1 MTFLQAQV
9 DAKLAAAVSARAEAD
24 DATLEASTARQAA
37 DTAADAS
44 AAAAATAATAIAAA
58 ESQRDLV
65 VGDLSDAD
73 AIKATLLADAAIVG
87 ASVVEARSTFSAE
100 TADAACALSYEA
112 MGVPSDQGHCEAS
125 AASARRRRLT
135 QTSSPFDVSVFLSAA
150 QTNQTLIDQGIS
162 NLGAASGAS
171 NAVTVV
177 VDPVAAL
184 EEIPGVDAD
193 AVATFATAAT
203 ASSAASR
210 EAATLAA
217 EATRLDEAAT
227 TREAQAQTLEA
238 NAAALEED
246 AETARTTLEEATAA
260 VSPPSSGETT
270 DVALIGG
277 AVGGSVAFLM
287 IAFAGFRYRRRFASS
302 RGSSA
307 PPRFGVSSRR
317 GGFGGTGFGG
327 FRASP
332 TARTEDARR
341 GDDAP
346 SDPEAASRYAAP
358 SRAATPPP
366 RSGPPSAAP
375 RVTPGQTEDSPTVRG
390 WAEFPPDSPEEAPQ
404 AEAARAATATAATA
418 AASNAHTPP
427 PPGPSGWRSAPIP
440 APMSTPEPASPA
452 LVPPA
457 GSSRYATPAA
467 GASGYA
473 SAPATGPPSESR
485 AATSATVVSTPGYSP
500 SAAFA
505 AFGGEGQGTTPAPA
519 PFPVSSPF
527 DADVSVASG
536 TPTATPASL
545 PSPSVAFAGFAA
557 AGTTAGTA
565 AASAMPEARASNPFL
580 AAANATVSA
589 SSFQTPAAAPHSG
602 ADGFGSTASLDDPF
616 GDASDAESDDPFGD
630 ADGSELSW
638 SGEDA

>member
-9 DAKLAAAVSARAEAD
+9 DAKSAAAVSARAEAD

-73 AIKATLLADAAIVG
+73 AIKATLLADAAIAG

-135 QTSSPFDVSVFLSAA
+135 QTSSPFDVSVLLSAA

-227 TREAQAQTLEA
+227 TREEQAQTLEA

-260 VSPPSSGETT
+260 VSPPSSAETM

-277 AVGGSVAFLM
+277 AVGGSVAFLL

-302 RGSSA
+302 RGASA
-307 PPRFGVSSRR
+307 PPRFGGSSRR

-346 SDPEAASRYAAP
+346 SDPEAASRYAP
-358 SRAATPPP
+358 SRAATPSP
-366 RSGPPSAAP
+366 RSGNLVSPSAAP
-375 RVTPGQTEDSPTVRG
+375 RATPGQTEDSPTVRG
-390 WAEFPPDSPEEAPQ
+390 WAEFPPDSPAAAHQ
-404 AEAARAATATAATA
+404 AEAARAAAA

-452 LVPPA
+452 LAPPA
-457 GSSRYATPAA
+457 GLSRYATPAA

-473 SAPATGPPSESR
+473 SAPATGPPLESHAR
-485 AATSATVVSTPGYSP
+485 ATPATVVSTPGYSP

-527 DADVSVASG
+527 DANVSVASE

-565 AASAMPEARASNPFL
+565 AASTTPEARAVNPFL
-580 AAANATVSA
+580 AAANAAVLA
-589 SSFQTPAAAPHSG
+589 SSFQTPAAAPHSD
-602 ADGFGSTASLDDPF
+602 ADGFGSTASLADPF
-616 GDASDAESDDPFGD
+616 GDASEAESDDPFGD

>member
-1 MTFLQAQV
+1 MTFFQAQV

-24 DATLEASTARQAA
+24 DATLEASTPPAP

-58 ESQRDLV
+58 ESKRDLV

-277 AVGGSVAFLM
+277 AVGGSVAFLL

-302 RGSSA
+302 RGASA
-307 PPRFGVSSRR
+307 LPRFGGSSRR

-346 SDPEAASRYAAP
+346 SDPEAASRYAP

-404 AEAARAATATAATA
+404 AEAARAAAATAAAA

-427 PPGPSGWRSAPIP
+427 PPGPSGWLSAPIP

-457 GSSRYATPAA
+457 GASRYATPAA

-473 SAPATGPPSESR
+473 SAPATGPPSESC
-485 AATSATVVSTPGYSP
+485 AATPATVVSTPGYSP

-505 AFGGEGQGTTPAPA
+505 AFGGEGQGTTPTPA

-527 DADVSVASG
+527 DADVSVASE

-557 AGTTAGTA
+557 VGTTAGTA
-565 AASAMPEARASNPFL
+565 AASATPEARASNPFL
-580 AAANATVSA
+580 AAANATVLA